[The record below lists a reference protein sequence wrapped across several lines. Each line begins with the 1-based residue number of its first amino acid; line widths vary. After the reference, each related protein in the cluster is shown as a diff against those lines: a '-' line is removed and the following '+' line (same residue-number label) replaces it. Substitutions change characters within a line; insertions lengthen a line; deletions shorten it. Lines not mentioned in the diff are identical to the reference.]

1 MNYRKLILPGGI
13 LIFTLIL
20 SSASGQNIPET
31 EQNAPAVIK
40 GLFIGGQASTNGLGF
55 NMRYVFG
62 KRFTLKSGV
71 ESLNLNYSFQYNEK
85 DISYNTDFDYKTGG
99 IFLMADYFYTNSLYF
114 TGGAIYNDFQ
124 PKLEG
129 MANTDMQYGDITIPA
144 SKVGGF
150 NIQFEPELKISPYA
164 GVGFRKFI
172 GKKKMV
178 TYNFETGLY
187 YIGPPQINIDAT
199 GLLAPTADPAHGK
212 KQYLENQFSVYK
224 YYPVVKFAIA
234 MRLF

>member
-1 MNYRKLILPGGI
+1 MNYKKLLFAGTLLVFSLL
-13 LIFTLIL
+13 LI
-20 SSASGQNIPET
+20 SASGQNISERG
-31 EQNAPAVIK
+31 QNAPAETK

-55 NMRYVFG
+55 NLRYIFG
-62 KRFTLKSGV
+62 KRLTLKSGV
-71 ESLNLNYSFQYNEK
+71 ESLNLDYSFQFDEN
-85 DISYNTDFDYKTGG
+85 DISYNAEFNYKTGG
-99 IFLMADYFYTNSLYF
+99 IFLMADYFYTNSLYL
-114 TGGAIYNDFQ
+114 TGGAILNDFQ

-129 MANTDMQYGDITIPA
+129 VANSDMQFGDITIPA

-150 NIQFEPELKISPYA
+150 NMQFEPDLKISPYA
-164 GVGFRKFI
+164 GIGFRKFI

-187 YIGPPQINIDAT
+187 YIGPPQLTIDAT
-199 GLLAPTADPAHGK
+199 GLLAPTANPVHK
-212 KQYLENQFSVYK
+212 KQQSLENQFSVYK

>member
-1 MNYRKLILPGGI
+1 MNYRKLILPGAI
-13 LIFTLIL
+13 LVFSLL
-20 SSASGQNIPET
+20 FNSASGQNIPEP
-31 EQNAPAVIK
+31 EQNAPAEIK

-55 NMRYVFG
+55 NLRYVFG

-71 ESLNLNYSFQYNEK
+71 ESLNLNYSFQYDEK
-85 DISYNTDFDYKTGG
+85 DISYNADFDYKTGG
-99 IFLMADYFYTNSLYF
+99 IFLMADYFYTKSLYF
-114 TGGAIYNDFQ
+114 TGGAIFNDFQ

-129 MANTDMQYGDITIPA
+129 VANSDMQFGDITIPA

-150 NIQFEPELKISPYA
+150 NMQFEPELKISPYA
-164 GVGFRKFI
+164 GIGFRKFI

-187 YIGPPQINIDAT
+187 YIGPPHINIDAT

-234 MRLF
+234 IRLF

>member
-1 MNYRKLILPGGI
+1 MRYKILLVAGAV
-13 LIFTLIL
+13 IFFNLL
-20 SSASGQNIPET
+20 YNNAPGQNIQEPE
-31 EQNAPAVIK
+31 EIAPAEIK

-55 NMRYVFG
+55 NLRYVFG
-62 KRFTLKSGV
+62 KRLTLKSGV
-71 ESLNLNYSFQYNEK
+71 ESLNLNYSFQFDEQ
-85 DISYNTDFDYKTGG
+85 DISYKADFNYKTGG
-99 IFLMADYFYTNSLYF
+99 IFLMADYFYTNSLYV
-114 TGGAIYNDFQ
+114 TGGAIFNDFQ

-129 MANTDMQYGDITIPA
+129 VANSDMQYGDITIPA

-150 NIQFEPELKISPYA
+150 NMQIEPDLKISPYA
-164 GVGFRKFI
+164 GIGFRKFM

-187 YIGPPQINIDAT
+187 YIGPPHINIDAT
-199 GLLAPTADPAHGK
+199 GLLAPTANPAHGK

-234 MRLF
+234 IRLF